1 MFFEVT
7 PNTPIKW
14 TGGASAAQHGQLR
27 SGAKTTRISL
37 LHAIQVFALAGI
49 STLLSGCDARVVL
62 SNTSGSERG
71 VLANGRGSGGPFAY
85 QRFTSTT
92 DTVDLGQQL
101 QPSGGND
108 EVVAFE
114 SFRPPAITTPVTWT
128 GGSDTVNTGLANE
141 IFIPIKVWIL
151 KSPFA
156 TQRVRAINSCITTAG
171 IWDSERMGLGIGSF
185 DIVDATGNPNAANYL
200 AFDCSKLAG
209 IEADIGKAAGQ
220 INIYIVDTVDG
231 GTGRGQA
238 CQIGSDFVALGS
250 AVGFE
255 LASHETGHDFSLTH
269 IDDLTTNF
277 DQTNIM
283 HSASNTRQFITEGQL
298 FRAHLT
304 SNSAINFLY
313 AARPGL
319 TTRSCPRDTSSDTC
333 PPIQKRIWADGTFP
347 PN

>member
-1 MFFEVT
+1 MTCEST
-7 PNTPIKW
+7 PNVRMLRKE
-14 TGGASAAQHGQLR
+14 TGTSHFQRFHSAVE
-27 SGAKTTRISL
+27 S
-37 LHAIQVFALAGI
+37 ALAPWFRKVQFLAVA
-49 STLLSGCDARVVL
+49 SLSILFAGCNARVVL

-71 VLANGRGSGGPFAY
+71 VVANGRGSGGVFTY

-114 SFRPPAITTPVTWT
+114 SFRPTAITTPVTWT
-128 GGSDTVNTGLANE
+128 GGSDTVNVAFANE

-156 TQRVRAINSCITTAG
+156 TQKTRAINSCITTSG
-171 IWDSERMGLGIGSF
+171 IWNSERMGLGIGSF
-185 DIVDATGNPNAANYL
+185 DVVDATANSKAANYL
-200 AFDCSKLAG
+200 AFDCSKQAG
-209 IEADIGKAAGQ
+209 IEADIGKTAGQ
-220 INIYIVDTVDG
+220 INIYVVDTVDG

-298 FRAHLT
+298 FREHLT

-313 AARPGL
+313 AARPGQL
-319 TTRSCPRDTSSDTC
+319 TRDCARDTSSDTC
-333 PPIQKRIWADGTFP
+333 PPIQKRIWADGAFP
-347 PN
+347 AN